1 MRWLAIGVLVYVLL
15 LIVRFIYGRFFI
27 SDRTNRSALLFALG
41 GVHGTV
47 TLAMT
52 FSVLS
57 NGVSRSLFNETV
69 VIILSMLIPTI
80 VFKVILPLDADTLNK
95 TTQLKILRNEMVI
108 VGVQH
113 VETMTLSNKVREIVI
128 YDLRDQVQK
137 NTLKAFFNQWRS
149 VTTDKSTLTSIQSV
163 EQRRALMQAFDE
175 ERNFLYGLAKNHMV
189 NSEYIYD
196 LFSEILLSESLVL
209 DPQNQVI

>member
-1 MRWLAIGVLVYVLL
+1 VVRYVYA
-15 LIVRFIYGRFFI
+15 RFFI
-27 SDRTNRSALLFALG
+27 VDYTNRTAVLFALG

-52 FSVLS
+52 FLILN
-57 NGVSRSLFNETV
+57 NGISQVLFNEIILIETV
-69 VIILSMLIPTI
+69 VIILSMLAPTVI
-80 VFKVILPLDADTLNK
+80 FKILLPVDVDELNK
-95 TTQLKILRNEMVI
+95 ATQLKILRNELVI
-108 VGVQH
+108 VGIQH
-113 VETMTLSNKVREIVI
+113 VKTMKLSDKVHEIVI

-137 NTLKAFFNQWRS
+137 NTLNAFFNQWRS
-149 VTTDKSTLTSIQSV
+149 VTTDKTTLTSIQSV
-163 EQRRALMQAFDE
+163 EQRRALMQAFDA
-175 ERNFLYGLAKNHMV
+175 ERKFLYDLAKNHMV